1 MCDYEQIMIVA
12 FKLALLTC
20 HDFFFPVSSDYSKIK
35 LDNLLVNAV
44 EVFASS
50 LNKYHLN

>member
-12 FKLALLTC
+12 FKLARLTC
-20 HDFFFPVSSDYSKIK
+20 HDFFPVSSDYSKIK
-35 LDNLLVNAV
+35 MDNLLVNAV